1 MSKRTA
7 AALIAAATAGASVA
21 VVARRR
27 STDAAGSPDS
37 NESRW
42 RVVTIARPEAEVIV
56 DGALPA
62 PLIELADLI
71 DVRTSAAP
79 GDRGTEL
86 AARIRPNSAAGDHGD
101 RVGQLRA
108 ALRRSKQ
115 LLETGEVATNE
126 PQPEGHRP
134 TTPAGLLVDALSRR
148 SPEKGIL

>member
-7 AALIAAATAGASVA
+7 AALIAAGTAAASVA
-21 VVARRR
+21 IVARRR
-27 STDAAGSPDS
+27 STDAADSADSDGST
-37 NESRW
+37 W
-42 RVVTIARPEAEVIV
+42 GVVTIARPEAEVIV

-62 PLIELADLI
+62 PLLELADLI

-86 AARIRPNSAAGDHGD
+86 AVRIRPGTVAGDGD
-101 RVGQLRA
+101 ERAGQLRA

-115 LLETGEVATNE
+115 LLETGEVATND

-134 TTPAGLLVDALSRR
+134 ATPAGLLVDTLSRR